1 MSIQIY
7 EDSSNVQGHGK
18 KTKRGDDYPM
28 KTNSNIP
35 KPTKR
40 VALGNITNQVQ
51 GSRIQ
56 PTRAAKEKH
65 KVLFDTFYFFVLRVV
80 KCYQIKS
87 IRAVTKLV

>member
-18 KTKRGDDYPM
+18 KTKRGEDYPM

-40 VALGNITNQVQ
+40 VALGNITNQVH

-65 KVLFDTFYFFVLRVV
+65 KVISDNQSIIFRTSVNFFHLFLAHLPLSV
-80 KCYQIKS
+80 
-87 IRAVTKLV
+87 